1 MRSNSG
7 GLLSGLKS
15 NPNVSAFQ
23 GGLNAQADAGAGMD
37 MAKFDHDMSMR
48 RTQQDSQER
57 QKRAQLNT
65 QQAISDSQARAQ
77 EAGLSARM
85 GGINMNRA
93 FDYAGLQKRNQ
104 LKVGQTL
111 LNSLAGEM

>member
-7 GLLSGLKS
+7 GLLSGLRS

-23 GGLNAQADAGAGMD
+23 GGLDSQADAGRGME
-37 MAKFDHDMSMR
+37 MAKFDHDMAMR
-48 RTQQDSQER
+48 RNQQASEER
-57 QKRAQLNT
+57 QKRAQLNA

-77 EAGLSARM
+77 EAGLNARM
-85 GGINMNRA
+85 GGINMTRA

-104 LKVGQTL
+104 LKFGQTL
-111 LNSLAGEM
+111 LNSLAGEL